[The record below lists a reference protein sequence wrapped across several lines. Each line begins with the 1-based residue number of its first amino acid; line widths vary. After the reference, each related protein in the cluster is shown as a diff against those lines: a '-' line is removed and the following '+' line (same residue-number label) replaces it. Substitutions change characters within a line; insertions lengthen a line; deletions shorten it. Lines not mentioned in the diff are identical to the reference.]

1 MPQVFPR
8 SSNSI
13 ARLSIL
19 GAVLTLG
26 LIGAITY
33 IVARSPLATGQGVP
47 PEQPVPFSHAHHSGG
62 DGIDCRY
69 CHQSAEYSAVAGVPP
84 TETCINC
91 HKQIWLNSPNLEV
104 VRQSF
109 QSKQPIQWTRVH
121 DLPDFVYFNHSIHVK
136 KGIGCSTCH
145 GEVNR
150 MQLTWQVAP
159 LNMQW
164 CVDCHTAPEKYVR
177 PREQI
182 YNMQWTPGPNQLEE
196 GARLVKE
203 YDIQKKVYCSTCHR

>member
-1 MPQVFPR
+1 MPQVFPS
-8 SSNSI
+8 SSNSL

-26 LIGAITY
+26 LIGAIVY
-33 IVARSPLATGQGVP
+33 IVVRSPYATGQGVP

-84 TETCINC
+84 TETCVNC
-91 HKQIWLNSPNLEV
+91 HKQIWLNSPNLEP
-104 VRQSF
+104 VRESARTG
-109 QSKQPIQWTRVH
+109 QPIEWIRVH
-121 DLPDFVYFNHSIHVK
+121 DLPDFVYFNHSIHIK
-136 KGIGCSTCH
+136 KGVGCSTCH

-159 LNMQW
+159 LTMTW
-164 CVDCHTAPEKYVR
+164 CLDCHGDPEQYLR
-177 PREQI
+177 PQSEI
-182 YNMQWTPGPNQLEE
+182 YNMQWTPPANQRELGRELAE
-196 GARLVKE
+196 QNRV
-203 YDIQKKVYCSTCHR
+203 QKKVYCSTCHR

>member
-13 ARLSIL
+13 ARLSLL
-19 GAVLTLG
+19 GAVLTIG
-26 LIGAITY
+26 LLSALAY
-33 IVARSPLATGQGVP
+33 VIVRSPYATGAGVP
-47 PEQPVPFSHAHHSGG
+47 PDQPVPFSHAHHSGG

-91 HKQIWLNSPNLEV
+91 HKKIWANSPNLQL
-104 VRQSF
+104 VRDSAETGE
-109 QSKQPIQWTRVH
+109 PIQWIKVH

-136 KGIGCSTCH
+136 KGVGCSTCH
-145 GEVNR
+145 GQVNR

-164 CVDCHTAPEKYVR
+164 CVECHSEPEKFVR
-177 PREQI
+177 PQSEI
-182 YNMQWTPGPNQLEE
+182 YNMQWTAPPDQLERGRE
-196 GARLVKE
+196 LVKQ
-203 YDIQKKVYCSTCHR
+203 YDIQKKVYCSACHR

>member
-8 SSNSI
+8 SSNNL

-19 GAVLTLG
+19 GAVLTVG
-26 LIGAITY
+26 LLAAVAY
-33 IVARSPLATGQGVP
+33 IMVRSPYATGAGVP
-47 PEQPVPFSHAHHSGG
+47 PDQPVPFSHAHHSGG

-91 HKQIWLNSPNLEV
+91 HKQIWANSPNLKP
-104 VRQSF
+104 VRDSAE
-109 QSKQPIQWTRVH
+109 SGMPIQWIRVH

-136 KGIGCSTCH
+136 KGVGCSTCH

-159 LNMQW
+159 MTMQW
-164 CVDCHTAPEKYVR
+164 CVECHSQPEKHVR
-177 PREQI
+177 PQSEI
-182 YNMQWTPGPNQLEE
+182 YNMQWTPPPDQLERGRE
-196 GARLVKE
+196 LVE
-203 YDIQKKVYCSTCHR
+203 QYDIQKKVYCSACHR

>member
-13 ARLSIL
+13 ARLSLL
-19 GAVLTLG
+19 GAVLTIG
-26 LIGAITY
+26 LLSAVAY
-33 IVARSPLATGQGVP
+33 VIVRSPYATGAGVP
-47 PEQPVPFSHAHHSGG
+47 PDQPVPFSHAHHSGG

-91 HKQIWLNSPNLEV
+91 HKQIWANSPNLQL
-104 VRQSF
+104 VRDSADNGE
-109 QSKQPIQWTRVH
+109 PIQWIKVH

-136 KGIGCSTCH
+136 KGVGCSTCH
-145 GEVNR
+145 GQVNR

-159 LNMQW
+159 LTMQW
-164 CVDCHTAPEKYVR
+164 CVECHSEPEKFVR
-177 PREQI
+177 PQSEI
-182 YNMQWTPGPNQLEE
+182 YNMQWTASPDQLERGRE
-196 GARLVKE
+196 LVRQ
-203 YDIQKKVYCSTCHR
+203 YDIQKKVYCSACHR